1 MISSFY
7 AGALALLI
15 VWLSLQVIKARRS
28 KKVSLGDGGEP
39 ELRTAIRAQGNAV
52 EYIPISLILLVLLE
66 MDGAHAALL
75 HVGGVGMLAGRLLH
89 AKGLLT
95 NSLRYR
101 VLGMQ
106 WTINTLIG
114 LALCN
119 LGFALYAAYHAL

>member
-1 MISSFY
+1 VISSFY

-15 VWLSLQVIKARRS
+15 VWLSLQVIKVRRS
-28 KKVSLGDGGEP
+28 KRVSLGDGGEP
-39 ELRTAIRAQGNAV
+39 ELQAVIRAQANAL
-52 EYIPISLILLVLLE
+52 EYIPILLILLLLLE
-66 MDGAHAALL
+66 MGGAHAALL

-89 AKGLLT
+89 ARGLLT

-119 LGFALYAAYHAL
+119 LGFALYATYYKF